1 MWNSAIIK
9 ATSNFFWCVGE
20 NKLHFPVFRKPVV
33 CTDEEGEMINS
44 EQQVNNTV
52 MLICYFNV
60 KSSTSH
66 YL

>member
-9 ATSNFFWCVGE
+9 ATSNFFWCIGE

-33 CTDEEGEMINS
+33 CTDEEDETINN
-44 EQQVNNTV
+44 EQQIILLHLFVTLV
-52 MLICYFNV
+52 L
-60 KSSTSH
+60 KAPQSH